1 MHILFIDESG
11 GLPPPNKQGPRHF
24 ILGGL
29 IIPEE
34 IWPKLAA
41 DLKRIK
47 KSYGVTGE
55 IKWRYFIAGNNK
67 PDNSLINLAPA
78 QRDAMRLELFQAM
91 ARYKSLRIISIICD
105 VQASYHNAM
114 IVNEDGLYHRAY
126 KVLTERFQYFLQ
138 DTERTNGLKING
150 LIVCDNRN
158 SREDSRL
165 QQFHQ
170 TLANRNATFTSNY
183 GNMIE
188 GLFIAPSHY
197 SVGIQFADLV
207 AGAIYRHVE
216 ASDARFF
223 DIISPLIRTSP
234 EGRLEGYGLV
244 KIPKGASNA

>member
-11 GLPPPNKQGPRHF
+11 GLTPPGKEGPRHF
-24 ILGGL
+24 VLGGL
-29 IIPEE
+29 IVPEE
-34 IWPKLAA
+34 IWPKLSM

-47 KSYGVTGE
+47 QSYGVMGE

-67 PDNSLINLAPA
+67 LGNSLLHLSSER
-78 QRDAMRLELFQAM
+78 RDAMRLELFSAM
-91 ARYKSLRIISIICD
+91 EKYKSLRVISVISD
-105 VQASYHNAM
+105 VQRAYQDVGIN
-114 IVNEDGLYHRAY
+114 NEDGLYHRAY

-138 DTERTNGLKING
+138 DIERTSGQKING

-170 TLANRNATFTSNY
+170 RLVNGNGSFSSNY
-183 GNMIE
+183 ANIIE

-207 AGAIYRHVE
+207 AGAIYRKVE
-216 ASDARFF
+216 ANDSRFF
-223 DIISPLIRTSP
+223 DLISPIVRKGTT
-234 EGRLEGYGLV
+234 GQMEGYGLV
-244 KIPKGASNA
+244 RIPRG

>member
-11 GLPPPNKQGPRHF
+11 GLTPQGKQGPKHF

-34 IWPKLAA
+34 VWPKLAG

-47 KSYGVTGE
+47 QSYGVTGE

-67 PDNSLINLAPA
+67 PENSLVRLTPA

-91 ARYKSLRIISIICD
+91 AKYKSLRIISIICD
-105 VQASYHNAM
+105 VQAAYRDTT
-114 IVNEDGLYHRAY
+114 IGNEDGLYHRAY

-138 DTERTNGLKING
+138 DMERTSGQKING

-158 SREDSRL
+158 SREDTRL

-170 TLANRNATFTSNY
+170 TLVNSNNAFTSNY
-183 GNMIE
+183 ANMIE

-207 AGAIYRHVE
+207 AGAIYRRIE
-216 ASDARFF
+216 AGDARFF
-223 DIISPLIRTSP
+223 DIIRPLIRSSA
-234 EGRLEGYGLV
+234 EGRLEGFGLV
-244 KIPKGASNA
+244 KIPKGGRNA